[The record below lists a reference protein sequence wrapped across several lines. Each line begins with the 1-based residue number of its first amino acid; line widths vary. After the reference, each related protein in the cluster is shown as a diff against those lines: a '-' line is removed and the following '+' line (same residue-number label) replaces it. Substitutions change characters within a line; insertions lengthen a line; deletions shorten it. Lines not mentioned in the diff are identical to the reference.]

1 MPDSLVWKLNENNDY
16 NDDYQSRGEWVNYLM
31 GAPSGPLV
39 NRKAKGLGI
48 PVDLSFAFHTDAG
61 ITNNDTVIGTLGIYS
76 SNRDRGRFPAGLS
89 RMSSRDLTDLIQ
101 SQIVDDLRSMYDPAW
116 TRRGMWDKGYSEAF
130 RPNVPSMLLELF
142 SHQNFLD
149 MRFGQEPM
157 FRFHVSRSIYKGM
170 LRFLSAHY
178 GIPYTVQP
186 LPVTHLRTEIL
197 EDGKIRLRWEA
208 VEDPLEPTAMPES
221 YLVYTRKGE
230 GAFDQGTPV
239 DGTEF
244 FLDSVSPDL
253 IYSFKVSAVNKGGE
267 GFPSEVLSACIASDA
282 KGEVAVISAFDRV
295 SGPAWFNDSEHAGFM
310 NMVDQGVPWGMDLH
324 TVGDQFDYV
333 KASPWLDDDSPGHGA
348 SYANLEQHIIPGN
361 TFDFPYVHGV
371 SIRNA
376 GYSFV
381 SISDEAFMQD
391 SMDLTEFSMLDY
403 LAGEEK
409 TTRMPK
415 NDSILHYQV
424 WPEAM
429 LSVLENYLQGGG
441 KLFIS
446 GAHIASDMHQNQ
458 QDSIVG
464 KLLKF
469 KWRTSNASRV
479 GKFFC
484 MDPDFAPHTRQY
496 QFNTS
501 LDPELY
507 TVEGAD
513 ALEPFDSTA
522 TTLFRYSE
530 NNMSAGVAY
539 RGEYGVVSLGFPFET
554 IVVPEM
560 RDEIMLKTINYLL
573 QKSEDD

>member
-1 MPDSLVWKLNENNDY
+1 
-16 NDDYQSRGEWVNYLM
+16 
-31 GAPSGPLV
+31 
-39 NRKAKGLGI
+39 
-48 PVDLSFAFHTDAG
+48 
-61 ITNNDTVIGTLGIYS
+61 
-76 SNRDRGRFPAGLS
+76 
-89 RMSSRDLTDLIQ
+89 MSSRDLTDLIQ
-101 SQIVDDLRSMYDPAW
+101 SQIVDDLRMMYDPAW

-178 GIPYTVQP
+178 GIPYVVQP

-197 EDGKIRLRWEA
+197 EDDRIRLSWKP
-208 VEDPLEPTAMPES
+208 VEDPLEPTAKPES

-230 GAFDQGTPV
+230 GAFDQGTIVESP
-239 DGTEF
+239 EYI
-244 FLDSVSPDL
+244 LEEVSPGM
-253 IYSFKVSAVNKGGE
+253 IYSFKVTALNRGGE
-267 GFPSEVLSACIASDA
+267 GFPSEVLSACIAGKAS
-282 KGEVAVISAFDRV
+282 GQVAIVSAFDRV

-333 KASPWLDDDSPGHGA
+333 KSSPWLDDDSPGHGA

-381 SISDEAFMQD
+381 SISDEALMED
-391 SMDLTEFSMLDY
+391 SLDLGDYLMLDY

-415 NDSILHYQV
+415 NDTVLHYQV

-429 LSVLENYLQGGG
+429 LEVLENYLQKGGS
-441 KLFIS
+441 LFVS

-479 GKFFC
+479 GEFFC
-484 MDPDFAPHTRQY
+484 MDQDFAPNTRQY
-496 QFNTS
+496 QFNTRI
-501 LDPELY
+501 DPVLY

-513 ALEPFDSTA
+513 ALEPVDSTA
-522 TTLFRYSE
+522 LTLFRYSE

-539 RGEYGVVSLGFPFET
+539 RGRYGAVSLGFPFET
-554 IVVPEM
+554 IVAPEM

-573 QKSEDD
+573 QNSEDDQD